1 MNFTNNNSNNKKENE
16 NNGRFASLLNSEPRS
31 NPRDN
36 SRDNSRNY
44 PRDNSRNY
52 PRDNSRNYPRD
63 NSRNYPRDNSRSYE
77 SMKLKQKPKEYNI
90 MEEDFPEINTSND
103 TSISK
108 QPCLNYIEKC
118 KLIKEEQINKDK
130 LETGWYCI
138 TKNKKTKQ
146 LLYSNNGID
155 FIENYEDLKT
165 EEEKEKENKL
175 ETDLY
180 NKRALNIFME
190 FDNSRRQASIEY
202 YETCGELDEYA
213 LAEIDRLEYEEYEKQ
228 FEMIETEEDIRL
240 ENEEYVSE

>member
-1 MNFTNNNSNNKKENE
+1 MNFTNNNSNNNSNKKKENE

-31 NPRDN
+31 NPRDSSRN
-36 SRDNSRNY
+36 YSRDNSRNY
-44 PRDNSRNY
+44 S
-52 PRDNSRNYPRD
+52 
-63 NSRNYPRDNSRSYE
+63 RDNSRSYE
-77 SMKLKQKPKEYNI
+77 SMKLKQKPKEYNM

-108 QPCLNYIEKC
+108 QHCLNYIEKC
-118 KLIKEEQINKDK
+118 KLIKEELKNKDK

-138 TKNKKTKQ
+138 KQNKKTKQ

-190 FDNSRRQASIEY
+190 LDNSRRQTSIEH
-202 YETCGELDEYA
+202 YETWGELDEYA
-213 LAEIDRLEYEEYEKQ
+213 LAEIDRIEYDEYEKQ

-240 ENEEYVSE
+240 ENDEYVSE

>member
-1 MNFTNNNSNNKKENE
+1 
-16 NNGRFASLLNSEPRS
+16 
-31 NPRDN
+31 
-36 SRDNSRNY
+36 
-44 PRDNSRNY
+44 
-52 PRDNSRNYPRD
+52 
-63 NSRNYPRDNSRSYE
+63 
-77 SMKLKQKPKEYNI
+77 MKLKQKPKEYNI